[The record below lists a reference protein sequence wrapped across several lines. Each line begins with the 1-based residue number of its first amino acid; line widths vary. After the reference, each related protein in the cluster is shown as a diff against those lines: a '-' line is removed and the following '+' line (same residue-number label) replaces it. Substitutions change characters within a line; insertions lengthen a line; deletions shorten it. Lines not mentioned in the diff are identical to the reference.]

1 MHDYPPGSK
10 QSEDLGHEKIIEH
23 VDMLKVLVPYINQLL
38 PQVESQKHQEE
49 KKTNEMVTLISGMQS
64 DLREVQ
70 AHNAKLIR
78 DLAEERDR
86 NRIREEIKN

>member
-1 MHDYPPGSK
+1 
-10 QSEDLGHEKIIEH
+10 
-23 VDMLKVLVPYINQLL
+23 MLKVLVPNINQLL

-49 KKTNEMVTLISGMQS
+49 KKSNEMVTLISGMQS
-64 DLREVQ
+64 ELREMQ

>member
-1 MHDYPPGSK
+1 MHDYPLGSK

-23 VDMLKVLVPYINQLL
+23 VDMLKVLVPNINQLL
-38 PQVESQKHQEE
+38 PPVESQKHQEE

-64 DLREVQ
+64 ELRDIQ

-86 NRIREEIKN
+86 NRVREEIKN